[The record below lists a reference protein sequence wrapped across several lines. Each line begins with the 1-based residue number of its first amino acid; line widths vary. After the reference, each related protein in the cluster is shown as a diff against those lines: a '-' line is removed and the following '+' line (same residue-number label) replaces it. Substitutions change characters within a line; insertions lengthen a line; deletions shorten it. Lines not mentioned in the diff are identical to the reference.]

1 MKFVFQDD
9 TIVPTAVERLVGA
22 LQGDRGAVFAFSR
35 REIRHFG
42 PNQHRLPLMDDF
54 YSNLL
59 GAFYRS
65 FDGRLSGVEV
75 HGEKV
80 ILRGTVRSSAEKQEA
95 ERIAWSAPG
104 VHSVD
109 NQIRISL

>member
-1 MKFVFQDD
+1 M
-9 TIVPTAVERLVGA
+9 IVRGRELHLKRQIEAALVRNARTDPERV
-22 LQGDRGAVFAFSR
+22 S
-35 REIRHFG
+35 
-42 PNQHRLPLMDDF
+42 
-54 YSNLL
+54 
-59 GAFYRS
+59 
-65 FDGRLSGVEV
+65 VEV

>member
-1 MKFVFQDD
+1 M
-9 TIVPTAVERLVGA
+9 IVRGRELHLKRQIEAALVRNARTDAERV
-22 LQGDRGAVFAFSR
+22 S
-35 REIRHFG
+35 
-42 PNQHRLPLMDDF
+42 
-54 YSNLL
+54 
-59 GAFYRS
+59 
-65 FDGRLSGVEV
+65 VEV

>member
-1 MKFVFQDD
+1 M
-9 TIVPTAVERLVGA
+9 IVRGRELHLKRQIEAALVRNARTDAERV
-22 LQGDRGAVFAFSR
+22 S
-35 REIRHFG
+35 
-42 PNQHRLPLMDDF
+42 
-54 YSNLL
+54 
-59 GAFYRS
+59 
-65 FDGRLSGVEV
+65 VEV

-109 NQIRISL
+109 NQS

>member
-1 MKFVFQDD
+1 M
-9 TIVPTAVERLVGA
+9 IVRGRELHLKRQIEAALVRNARTDPERV
-22 LQGDRGAVFAFSR
+22 S
-35 REIRHFG
+35 
-42 PNQHRLPLMDDF
+42 
-54 YSNLL
+54 
-59 GAFYRS
+59 
-65 FDGRLSGVEV
+65 VEV

-95 ERIAWSAPG
+95 EWIAWSAPG